1 MVCISEHIKGRYD
14 LFLEWRTSAALY
26 FWKRAAAAMWY
37 GADPKNS
44 VNIEHLQE
52 SKLQKLEDALVIK
65 CQKNAQ
71 QAKDLLTLY

>member
-1 MVCISEHIKGRYD
+1 
-14 LFLEWRTSAALY
+14 
-26 FWKRAAAAMWY
+26 MWY